1 MDLSPG
7 SEWRKLINDEFMTNR
22 YSEFRK
28 WYFNKFAEWELAQF
42 KEDYYNNLVIKQNYI
57 PFVNWFTEYFLEK
70 TKSEIMVLKSK
81 PWTFLGGEIDNALFP
96 PKLESLI

>member
-1 MDLSPG
+1 MDLRPR

-42 KEDYYNNLVIKQNYI
+42 KEDYYNNLVITQNYI

-70 TKSEIMVLKSK
+70 LNLKL
-81 PWTFLGGEIDNALFP
+81 WF
-96 PKLESLI
+96 